1 MSYIASFDKLCAF
14 SMLYYALIAKMK
26 RGVYMS
32 TNDDGCQNIVGKKC
46 GTITVSV
53 YRDINSGSPIFYVE
67 PDNEDILPVSYVIED
82 VLKLY

>member
-1 MSYIASFDKLCAF
+1 MHDSSQIF
-14 SMLYYALIAKMK
+14 M
-26 RGVYMS
+26 
-32 TNDDGCQNIVGKKC
+32 GKKC

-67 PDNEDILPVSYVIED
+67 PDNEDILPVSYIIED

>member
-1 MSYIASFDKLCAF
+1 
-14 SMLYYALIAKMK
+14 
-26 RGVYMS
+26 MS
-32 TNDDGCQNIVGKKC
+32 TNDDGVQSIVGEKC

>member
-1 MSYIASFDKLCAF
+1 MN
-14 SMLYYALIAKMK
+14 
-26 RGVYMS
+26 
-32 TNDDGCQNIVGKKC
+32 TNDNSNQSFIGKKC

-67 PDNEDILPVSYVIED
+67 PDNEEILPVSYVIED

>member
-1 MSYIASFDKLCAF
+1 
-14 SMLYYALIAKMK
+14 MK
-26 RGVYMS
+26 WGVYMS
-32 TNDDGCQNIVGKKC
+32 TSDDSSQCIVGKKC

-53 YRDINSGSPIFYVE
+53 YKDTNSGSPIFYVE

>member
-1 MSYIASFDKLCAF
+1 
-14 SMLYYALIAKMK
+14 
-26 RGVYMS
+26 MS
-32 TNDDGCQNIVGKKC
+32 TNDVGSQSIMGKKC

-67 PDNEDILPVSYVIED
+67 SDNEDILPVSYVIED

>member
-1 MSYIASFDKLCAF
+1 MSYFASFDKLF
-14 SMLYYALIAKMK
+14 TFNMLYYALIAKMK
-26 RGVYMS
+26 WGVFMS
-32 TNDDGCQNIVGKKC
+32 TSDDGSHIIIGKKC

-53 YRDINSGSPIFYVE
+53 YKDINSGSPIFYVE

>member
-1 MSYIASFDKLCAF
+1 MN
-14 SMLYYALIAKMK
+14 
-26 RGVYMS
+26 
-32 TNDDGCQNIVGKKC
+32 TNDNGSHSIIGKKC

-67 PDNEDILPVSYVIED
+67 PDNEEILPVSYVIED

>member
-1 MSYIASFDKLCAF
+1 MN
-14 SMLYYALIAKMK
+14 
-26 RGVYMS
+26 
-32 TNDDGCQNIVGKKC
+32 TNDDVSQSIIGKKC

-53 YRDINSGSPIFYVE
+53 YKDVKSGSHIFYVE